1 MTDQYVDEDHEDAYD
16 YYSEDELGEEVEE
29 DREPLEI
36 EGQTS
41 WIYLIVLAAVF
52 VLLVFFSWAC
62 NDRSSTAGEP
72 LTEEAAE
79 QAAGG
84 AAVDLQIVVDGDV
97 VTVNGVVPDEAA
109 EGQILQI
116 AGEVYGAE
124 NVIDEVEVDNAAT
137 LDDGN
142 LTVSGFAPFDDQRP
156 EALRDQLSSGLG
168 LNQAEFEIDRGEAS
182 VSAVVIEGQ
191 LNNGVL
197 RLTGAVPDQASVD
210 ELVAATETIWGPG
223 SADITSLVI
232 ADSTWTNGAVRV
244 TGSARPGDTRVTGL
258 EAEVQR
264 RFGALVTVDTSAVGL
279 DQSAEALGEIQN
291 EITAELALQ
300 PIRFAPLLAEIET
313 ESDAVLVSIAEK
325 LKVIPDV
332 VVEVVG
338 HTDNAGAE
346 EANQVLSEQRATAVV
361 ERLTELGVDPA
372 RLNARGEGELIPI
385 ADNETPEGREQN
397 RRIEFLLVA
406 G

>member
-1 MTDQYVDEDHEDAYD
+1 MTDQYVDEDHEDSYD

-29 DREPLEI
+29 EREPIEI
-36 EGQTS
+36 EGRTS
-41 WIYLIVLAAVF
+41 WVYLIVLAAVF

-79 QAAGG
+79 EAAGG
-84 AAVDLQIVVDGDV
+84 ASVDLQVSVDGGIV
-97 VTVNGVVPDEAA
+97 SVSGAVPDDAA
-109 EGQILQI
+109 KSQVLQI
-116 AGEVYGAE
+116 AGNVYGPE
-124 NVIDEVEVDNAAT
+124 NVIDELEVDDTAT
-137 LDDGN
+137 LDDG
-142 LTVSGFAPFDDQRP
+142 TVNIAGTASFDDNRP
-156 EALRDQLSSGLG
+156 EALRDELSSGLG
-168 LNQAEFEIDRGEAS
+168 LSEDGFEIDRGEAS
-182 VSAVVIEGQ
+182 VAAVAIDAQ

-210 ELVAATETIWGPG
+210 DLVSATETIWGPG
-223 SADITSLVI
+223 SADVTSLVI
-232 ADSTWTNGAVRV
+232 ADSTWTDGAVRV
-244 TGSARPGDTRVTGL
+244 TGSARPGDTRVNGL
-258 EAEVQR
+258 EAEIQS
-264 RFGALVTVDTSAVGL
+264 RFGALVTVDISEIGL
-279 DQSAEALGEIQN
+279 DQSAEALAEIQN

-300 PIRFAPLLAEIET
+300 PIRFAPLLADIET

-372 RLNARGEGELIPI
+372 RLNARGEGELIPV
-385 ADNETPEGREQN
+385 ADNDTAEGREQN

-406 G
+406 N